1 MPPTSIHSA
10 VTHVSEGEPDEQM
23 PPMKKPFALPLNNGN
38 AHHYVT
44 EADYISG
51 LQEYKRP
58 IADVSFIGGKLQR
71 CSISAVQL
79 GQLLITAGRS
89 DPIVSKTLVHNQL
102 SFVIPILGC
111 GTIIEGANSTPWSA
125 GQRIMRFSF
134 ANPIELQYDGGF
146 SFITIHPSL
155 EALRTLVESSDPA
168 QIGLIDRLQNG
179 QTDVQSGEV
188 NGVNYHE
195 QLGIL
200 LSIVESCDCDEELL
214 EKIGIEDVFNRVLAA
229 FLVGDF
235 HPNGDLSIRQYMPSN
250 FGALDDI
257 CDHVRQNV
265 GRPLTLTKM
274 EEISGL
280 NTRALTL
287 AFQARFNCTPQQ
299 WQRNFLLDEARS
311 RLVSEELQQSIHAIA
326 YQLGFSSAR
335 SFSAH
340 YKDRFGET
348 PSNTIDRRKTKV
360 SAYGGKNS
368 TTNSST

>member
-1 MPPTSIHSA
+1 
-10 VTHVSEGEPDEQM
+10 
-23 PPMKKPFALPLNNGN
+23 MKKPFALPFNNGN
-38 AHHYVT
+38 AHHYMT

-51 LQEYKRP
+51 LQQYKRP
-58 IADVSFIGGKLQR
+58 IADVSFISGKQQR
-71 CSISAVQL
+71 CSISGMQL

-89 DPIVSKTLVHNQL
+89 DPLVSKTLVNNQL
-102 SFVIPILGC
+102 SFVIPVLGC

-125 GQRIMRFSF
+125 GQKIMRFSF

-155 EALRTLVESSDPA
+155 EALRTLVENDDPA
-168 QIGLIDRLQNG
+168 RIGLIDRLQNG
-179 QTDVQSGEV
+179 HTDVQSGKV

-195 QLGIL
+195 QLGVLI
-200 LSIVESCDCDEELL
+200 SIVESCNCDKDLL
-214 EKIGIEDVFNRVLAA
+214 ETIGIEDVFNRVLAS

-235 HPNGDLSIRQYMPSN
+235 HPNGDLGVRQYMTSN
-250 FGALDDI
+250 MGALDYI
-257 CDHVRQNV
+257 CDHIRQNI

-280 NTRALTL
+280 NARTLTL
-287 AFQARFNCTPQQ
+287 AFQTRFNCTPQQ

-311 RLVSEELQQSIHAIA
+311 RLVSKELQQSIHSIA

-335 SFSAH
+335 SFSAY

-360 SAYGGKNS
+360 SAYGGKHS